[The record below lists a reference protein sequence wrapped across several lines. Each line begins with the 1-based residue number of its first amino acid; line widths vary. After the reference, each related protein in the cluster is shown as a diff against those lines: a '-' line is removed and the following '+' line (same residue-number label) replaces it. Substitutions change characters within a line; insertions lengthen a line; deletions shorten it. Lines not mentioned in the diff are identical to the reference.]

1 MEPTNLIQ
9 KDITNVLSDSYLEY
23 ASYNIQRRAIP
34 DSRDGLKWGARQLL
48 YSQALGG
55 FTYDKP
61 FKKAIKSVSQAMGF
75 CYVHG
80 DASAYGTFIRMAKP
94 FAYRYPLQEANG
106 TYGTLIDPED
116 HSASRYVEL
125 RGSHLAA
132 LAMQDIKKE
141 TITEWEDTYDLEGQ
155 FPKVLP
161 CKGIWLGV
169 NGCISIGSGMSCS
182 IPPTNL
188 KEVNNVLIKLVD
200 NPNLSDEE
208 CVCMPDFPTGAT
220 IINGGQTKQS
230 MIKGTGFACKIR
242 ASVEWD
248 KKERCFIV
256 KEMPYA
262 TYINT
267 ICKELVEIM
276 EEQSNC
282 GIVDWKD
289 YTKKEPDLR
298 IYLDKKANPDKVLR
312 FLYKNTSLETFFTIN
327 MVMLDNG
334 VAPKVFTWKE
344 MLQAHIDHEKVVYRR
359 GFEYDL
365 RKIKNR
371 IHIIDGLL
379 ICLAR
384 IDEVVATIKGSA
396 STAAAASELMKKF
409 LLDDAQAKAVLDMK
423 LSRLAHLEVKK
434 LEDERTNLLKEADHL
449 NEILNDE
456 VLFNN
461 ELKKGWREVAEK
473 FGDARRTKVI
483 QLAEGSDNEPIEEKQ
498 LSLAFTNMGAVYVSE
513 TSTLYS
519 QRRNGAGTKFK
530 LEKEEYIIDNIVGK
544 NTSELLFFTDKGNFY
559 HKSMGEFMI
568 DEKQYLTAMVNMGN
582 DEKVVTAALCSKSG
596 QKQHIIFITKNGI
609 LKKSK
614 LSEYN
619 LKRNSGALAIKLDAG
634 DEIVS
639 IMLTDD
645 DRIGIT
651 SAQGQFIMIETK
663 DISAIGRVARGVQGM
678 KLNDGDCVVGA
689 RLINSNDK
697 ELISVSTDGYIKRT
711 PINEFRVTGRAT
723 KGVKIQNTK
732 SLCDFLPVGDESDIL
747 VVSTSSQIRLKFKD
761 IPSLSRGTQ
770 GVKSL
775 KLSSGAQ
782 VITLSKL

>member
-106 TYGTLIDPED
+106 NYGTLIDPED

-132 LAMQDIKKE
+132 LALQDIKKE

-256 KEMPYA
+256 KEMPYS

-276 EEQSNC
+276 EEQPNC
-282 GIVDWKD
+282 GIADWKD

-298 IYLDKKANPDKVLR
+298 IYLDKKANPDKVLK

-334 VAPKVFTWKE
+334 ITPRVFTWKE

-365 RKIKNR
+365 RKIEHH

-379 ICLAR
+379 VCLAR

-434 LEDERTNLLKEADHL
+434 LEDERTSLLKEADRL
-449 NEILNDE
+449 NEILNDG

-473 FGDARRTKVI
+473 FGDGRRTKII
-483 QLAEGSDNEPIEEKQ
+483 QLAEGADSEPIEEKQ

-519 QRRNGAGTKFK
+519 QRRNGTGTKFK

-559 HKSMGEFMI
+559 HKNMGEFI
-568 DEKQYLTAMVNMGN
+568 VDEKQYLTSMVNMGN
-582 DEKVVTAALCSKSG
+582 NERVVTAALCSKSG
-596 QKQHIIFITKNGI
+596 QKQHIIFITKKGI

-619 LKRNSGALAIKLDAG
+619 LKRNSGALAIKLDAD

-639 IMLTDD
+639 IMFADD
-645 DRIGIT
+645 DRIGIA

-663 DISAIGRVARGVQGM
+663 DVSAIGRVARGVQGM
-678 KLNDGDCVVGA
+678 KLNNGDYVVGA

-697 ELISVSTDGYIKRT
+697 EIISVSTDGYIKRT
-711 PINEFRVTGRAT
+711 SIDEFRVTGRAT
-723 KGVKIQNTK
+723 KGVKIQNTN
-732 SLCDFLPVGDESDIL
+732 SLCDFLPVGNENDIL
-747 VVSTSSQIRLKFKD
+747 VVSTSSQIRLKFND

-775 KLSSGAQ
+775 KLSNGAQ

>member
-1 MEPTNLIQ
+1 MEPINLIQ

-106 TYGTLIDPED
+106 NYGTLIDPDD

-188 KEVNNVLIKLVD
+188 KEVNGVLIKLVD

-220 IINGGQTKQS
+220 IINGEQTKQS
-230 MIKGTGFACKIR
+230 MINGTGFACKIR

-256 KEMPYA
+256 REMPYS

-267 ICKELVEIM
+267 ICKELVQIM
-276 EEQSNC
+276 EEQPNC
-282 GIVDWKD
+282 GIADWKD

-298 IYLDKKANPDKVLR
+298 IYLDRKANPDKVLR

-344 MLQAHIDHEKVVYRR
+344 MLQAHIDHEKIVYRR

-365 RKIKNR
+365 RKIEHR

-409 LLDDAQAKAVLDMK
+409 LLDAEQAKAVLDMK

-434 LEDERTNLLKEADHL
+434 LEDERTDLLKEADRL

-473 FGDARRTKVI
+473 FGDARRTKI
-483 QLAEGSDNEPIEEKQ
+483 LALKEEGDEPIEEKQ
-498 LSLAFTNMGAVYVSE
+498 LSLSFTNKGAVYVSE

-530 LEKEEYIIDNIVGK
+530 LDKDEYIIDNIVGK
-544 NTSELLFFTDKGNFY
+544 NTSEILFFTDKGNFY
-559 HKSMGEFMI
+559 HMCMSNFAV
-568 DEKQYLTAMVNMGN
+568 DEKQYLSSMVNFGIE
-582 DEKVVTAALCSKSG
+582 EKVVTAALCAKNQTG
-596 QKQHIIFITKNGI
+596 NIIFITKKGI

-619 LKRNSGALAIKLDAG
+619 LKRNSGALAIKLDS
-634 DEIVS
+634 DDQIVS
-639 IMLTDD
+639 ILLTDN
-645 DRIGIT
+645 DRIGIA
-651 SAQGQFIMIETK
+651 SAQGLFIMIETK
-663 DISAIGRVARGVQGM
+663 DINAIGRVARGVQGM
-678 KLNDGDCVVGA
+678 KLNTDDCVVGA
-689 RLINSNDK
+689 RVIKSNDR
-697 ELISVSTDGYIKRT
+697 EIISVSEDGYIKRT
-711 PINEFRVTGRAT
+711 PINEFRITGRAT
-723 KGVKIQNTK
+723 KGVKIQNTS

-747 VVSTSSQIRLKFKD
+747 VVSTSSQIRLKFSD
-761 IPSLSRGTQ
+761 IPSLTRGTQ

-775 KLSSGAQ
+775 KLTSGAQ

>member
-1 MEPTNLIQ
+1 MEPINLIQ

-106 TYGTLIDPED
+106 NYGTLIDPED

-220 IINGGQTKQS
+220 IINGEQTKQS
-230 MIKGTGFACKIR
+230 MINGTGFACKIR

-256 KEMPYA
+256 KEMPYS

-267 ICKELVEIM
+267 ICKELVEIL
-276 EEQSNC
+276 EEQPNC
-282 GIVDWKD
+282 GIIDWKD

-298 IYLDKKANPDKVLR
+298 IYLDRKANPDKVLR

-365 RKIKNR
+365 RKIEHR

-379 ICLAR
+379 VCLAR

-409 LLDDAQAKAVLDMK
+409 LLDSEQAKAVLDMK

-434 LEDERTNLLKEADHL
+434 LEDERTDLLKEADRL

-473 FGDARRTKVI
+473 FGDARRTKI
-483 QLAEGSDNEPIEEKQ
+483 LTLKEEGDEPIEEKQ
-498 LSLAFTNMGAVYVSE
+498 LSLSFTNKGAVYVSE

-530 LEKEEYIIDNIVGK
+530 LDKDEYIIDNIVGK
-544 NTSELLFFTDKGNFY
+544 NTSEILFFTDKGNFY
-559 HKSMGEFMI
+559 HMCMSNFAI
-568 DEKQYLTAMVNMGN
+568 DEKQYLSSMVNFGIE
-582 DEKVVTAALCSKSG
+582 EKVVTAALCAKNQTG
-596 QKQHIIFITKNGI
+596 NIIFITKKGI

-619 LKRNSGALAIKLDAG
+619 LKRNSGALAIKLDP
-634 DEIVS
+634 DDQIVS
-639 IMLTDD
+639 ILLTDN
-645 DRIGIT
+645 DRIGIA
-651 SAQGQFIMIETK
+651 SAQGLFIMIETK
-663 DISAIGRVARGVQGM
+663 DINAIGRVARGIQGM
-678 KLNDGDCVVGA
+678 KLNTGDYVVGA
-689 RLINSNDK
+689 RVIKSDDR
-697 ELISVSTDGYIKRT
+697 ELISVSEDGYIKRT

-723 KGVKIQNTK
+723 KGVKIQNTN
-732 SLCDFLPVGDESDIL
+732 SLCDFLPVCDESDIL
-747 VVSTSSQIRLKFKD
+747 VVSTSSQIRLKFRD

>member
-1 MEPTNLIQ
+1 MSELKPIIEQ
-9 KDITNVLSDSYLEY
+9 SFSQYGAAVLQS
-23 ASYNIQRRAIP
+23 RALV
-34 DSRDGLKWGARQLL
+34 DVRDFLKPSERQIFYSMKQHKLTSKNPRKKTATSIGL
-48 YSQALGG
+48 
-55 FTYDKP
+55 
-61 FKKAIKSVSQAMGF
+61 AMADF
-75 CYVHG
+75 YIHG
-80 DASAYGTFIRMAKP
+80 DASCESVIMHNAQDFHM
-94 FAYRYPLQEANG
+94 RYPLVDTKGDFGSLLQAGKWAANRY
-106 TYGTLIDPED
+106 TE
-116 HSASRYVEL
+116 SRLSEL
-125 RGSHLAA
+125 SDVLFT
-132 LAMQDIKKE
+132 DIEKD
-141 TITEWEDTYDLEGQ
+141 TISEWRDNYDNTKQ
-155 FPKVLP
+155 YPVVLP
-161 CKGIWLGV
+161 SKGFYNIV
-169 NGCISIGSGMSCS
+169 NGSMGIGIGMASS
-182 IPPTNL
+182 VPQYNL
-188 KEVNNVLIKLVD
+188 KEINNALIHLID
-200 NPNLSDEE
+200 NPDCSFDEIY
-208 CVCMPDFPTGAT
+208 CAPDFATGG
-220 IINGGQTKQS
+220 ILLNENEVKES
-230 MIKGTGFACKIR
+230 MKTGRGSSCKLR
-242 ASVEWD
+242 SVVEFD
-248 KKERCFIV
+248 PKERCFIV
-256 KEMPYA
+256 KELPYSVFTDTLTKEFA
-262 TYINT
+262 EIINGENNPG
-267 ICKELVEIM
+267 I
-276 EEQSNC
+276 EEF
-282 GIVDWKD
+282 KD
-289 YTKKEPDLR
+289 LTDEKPR
-298 IYLDKKANPDKVLR
+298 IKIILNKKANPDKVLKYI
-312 FLYKNTSLETFFTIN
+312 FKNTSLQAYYTIN
-327 MVMLDNG
+327 FTMLDNG
-334 VAPKVFTWKE
+334 RFPRVFTWKE
-344 MLQAHIDHEKVVYRR
+344 MLQAHIDHEKIVYRR

-365 RKIKNR
+365 RKIENR

-384 IDEVVATIKGSA
+384 IDEVVATIKGSS

-456 VLFNN
+456 ALFNN

-473 FGDARRTKVI
+473 FGDARRTKII

-645 DRIGIT
+645 DRIGIA

-678 KLNDGDCVVGA
+678 KLNDGDCVVSA

-697 ELISVSTDGYIKRT
+697 ELVSVSTDGYIKRT

-723 KGVKIQNTK
+723 KGIKIQNTK
-732 SLCDFLPVGDESDIL
+732 SLCDFLPVGDENDIL

-775 KLSSGAQ
+775 KLSGGAQ